1 MKVINYFESDD
12 QEYWL
17 SKIKE
22 SDWGAGQYLYGLLKD
37 QKLGELVGPRVRV
50 LLLTEGEQLLSFCT
64 LADKDDIQPTE
75 LGPWVGWMYTFPV
88 CRGHRYAGLLL
99 RHAESMAR
107 ADGADAVY
115 ISTNH
120 DGLYETYG
128 YEFMQVMKDIDGQDS
143 RVYIKRL

>member
-1 MKVINYFESDD
+1 MKVIDYFESDD

-22 SDWGAGQYLYGLLKD
+22 SDWDAGQYLYGLLKD
-37 QKLGELVGPRVRV
+37 HGLKALVGPRVRV
-50 LLLTEGEQLLSFCT
+50 LLLTEGEQLISFCT
-64 LADKDDIQPTE
+64 LADKDDIQPTAP
-75 LGPWVGWMYTFPV
+75 GPWVGWMYTFSAH
-88 CRGHRYAGLLL
+88 RGHRYAGLLL
-99 RHAESMAR
+99 RHAESTAR

-120 DGLYETYG
+120 DGLYEKYG

-143 RVYIKRL
+143 RVYIKHL